1 MKKTK
6 NYAMPYPEQDDY
18 FNVEDFQDMMV
29 SVDDLMKKLSDS
41 GAQISSDAEHLYN
54 QTKAQMDNIQKRM
67 NAFTALRDGSTT
79 GDAELKD
86 IRVAYDGK
94 EYGNAGEAVREQAS
108 DIHKALFGAGASIWS
123 KAKSES
129 KKYVVETKGICILNE
144 RFTAAGVVT
153 KISRGTFAE
162 NESTLNLDRE
172 CSAYIVEFEK
182 NPGTVY
188 VPSAE
193 TIKIVS
199 TTKIIFEANGN
210 ARCWIPVEKGQYLAV
225 DSTATAYT
233 CESNHVPYML
243 YNQANKTLECRGFG
257 STGSIEPVDPYS
269 LALEYKLEYDM
280 DDTGLVKQI
289 DANREAAASLKED
302 IGEQTFYEK
311 QNNDSNIINGINGV
325 GAITADKDCV
335 IITSNKNLAIV
346 TNSFS
351 TDVQYGSPI
360 QIDRRNIKAGKRYYV
375 SFDTENTGCEC
386 LTYFDNNNVKKFTC
400 DGTRKQITLM
410 CTQYN
415 SNKRAPL
422 IQVAV
427 GGVQSGLFTNVQI
440 EEEKFTSYVEHKGE
454 ELVVSTNTNIEF
466 NVYKN
471 YTSIWCSDDS
481 ANIKITYPIN
491 GVHYIDEKVANI
503 VSKLDNVNNALNE
516 QKFYKKQAT
525 TDNILLGN
533 DSNGTIVADKNCT
546 VITSNKNIAIVTN
559 SFSTDV
565 QYGSPIQIDRRNIKA
580 GKRYYVSFDTENTG
594 CECLTYFDNNN
605 VKKFTCDGTRKQ
617 ITLMCTQYNSNKRAP
632 LIQVAV
638 GGVQSGLFTNVQIE
652 EEKFTSY
659 VEHKGEELVVS
670 TNTNIEFN
678 VYKNYT
684 SIWCSDDSANIK
696 ITYPINGVHYID
708 EKVANIVSKLDYI
721 DGKVSNIVSKFPNLK
736 GKKVVTYGDSLF
748 ASGNDTNDYS
758 WQKIVC
764 ESLGIENHIG
774 VSIGGSGF
782 CWNPNRRYTYPSN
795 FVLGDN
801 LPVGCFISSDGKSN
815 ANFCSWDR
823 ISKTIPKDAD
833 IVIVGTGTNDIGS
846 FSSDLT
852 FRTTNIQDADWV
864 ASSEYSKYSGDFNTG
879 GVRGAIM
886 STIMKIHCQ
895 APNADIYLTNWCNSR
910 GDNGTNN
917 QINTSRETETMAM
930 LEDMEYASKNA
941 GVPLFDLFHNSG
953 INPLNRNEYVIDI
966 VHLNTKGYKKM
977 GDIISAFIKSLHG

>member
-67 NAFTALRDGSTT
+67 NAFTALKEGSTT
-79 GDAELKD
+79 GDAELTD
-86 IRVAYDGK
+86 IRVAYDGR

-129 KKYVVETKGICILNE
+129 TKYVAETKGICILNE
-144 RFTAAGVVT
+144 RFTAAGVVA
-153 KISRGTFAE
+153 KISRGTFAQ

-188 VPSAE
+188 MPSAE

-210 ARCWIPVEKGQYLAV
+210 ARCWIPVEKGQYLAI

-243 YNQANKTLECRGFG
+243 YDQANKTLEYRGFG
-257 STGSIEPVDPYS
+257 STGSIEPVDLYS

-289 DANREAAASLKED
+289 NANREAAASLKED
-302 IGEQTFYEK
+302 IGEQTFYQK

-325 GAITADKDCV
+325 GSITADKDCV

-351 TDVQYGSPI
+351 TDIQYGSPI

-375 SFDTENTGCEC
+375 SFDTENTGCQC
-386 LTYFDNNNVKKFTC
+386 LTCFDNKNVKKFTC
-400 DGTRKQITLM
+400 DGTRKQFDIL
-410 CTQYN
+410 CSEHN
-415 SNKRAPL
+415 SNKKSPL

-454 ELVVSTNTNIEF
+454 EINLNANII
-466 NVYKN
+466 KN
-471 YTSIWCSDDS
+471 FFIYAGYTSVWCSDDS
-481 ANIKITYPIN
+481 ANIEITY
-491 GVHYIDEKVANI
+491 
-503 VSKLDNVNNALNE
+503 
-516 QKFYKKQAT
+516 
-525 TDNILLGN
+525 
-533 DSNGTIVADKNCT
+533 
-546 VITSNKNIAIVTN
+546 
-559 SFSTDV
+559 
-565 QYGSPIQIDRRNIKA
+565 
-580 GKRYYVSFDTENTG
+580 
-594 CECLTYFDNNN
+594 
-605 VKKFTCDGTRKQ
+605 
-617 ITLMCTQYNSNKRAP
+617 
-632 LIQVAV
+632 QV
-638 GGVQSGLFTNVQIE
+638 
-652 EEKFTSY
+652 
-659 VEHKGEELVVS
+659 
-670 TNTNIEFN
+670 
-678 VYKNYT
+678 
-684 SIWCSDDSANIK
+684 
-696 ITYPINGVHYID
+696 NGVHYID

-721 DGKVSNIVSKFPNLK
+721 DGKVANIVSKFPNLK

-801 LPVGCFISSDGKSN
+801 LPVGCFISSNGKRN

-846 FSSDLT
+846 FSTDLT
-852 FRTTNIQDADWV
+852 FRTTNIQDTDWI
-864 ASSEYSKYSGDFNTG
+864 ASGEYSKYGGDFNTG

-917 QINTSRETETMAM
+917 QTNTSRETETMAM

-953 INPLNRNEYVIDI
+953 INPLNRSDYVIDI
-966 VHLNTKGYKKM
+966 IHLNTKGYKKM
-977 GDIISAFIKSLHG
+977 GNAIACAIKSLIN